1 MKESNNSLG
10 PQKVT
15 SQLAAET
22 ANYLSSK
29 VFGTKTA
36 MAKQM
41 GMKYGML
48 LKVCAGAADD
58 HHTKRF
64 MQQIIRYCI
73 IHQISLDPVLEATR

>member
-1 MKESNNSLG
+1 MYTTQEINH
-10 PQKVT
+10 QKMT
-15 SQLAAET
+15 SQLTAET

-41 GMKYGML
+41 GMNYGML
-48 LKVCAGAADD
+48 LKVCAGTADD
-58 HHTKRF
+58 SHTKRF

-73 IHQISLDPVLEATR
+73 IHQITLDPILGTTN